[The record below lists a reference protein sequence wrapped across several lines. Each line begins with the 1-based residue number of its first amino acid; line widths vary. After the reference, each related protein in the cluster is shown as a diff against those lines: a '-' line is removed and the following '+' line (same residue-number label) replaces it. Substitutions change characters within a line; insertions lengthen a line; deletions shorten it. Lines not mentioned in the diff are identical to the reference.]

1 VVLVKKD
8 RVDRRIRA
16 AIVMVTATR
25 TRPSSAPRRP
35 TGDRAEDGRR
45 WQASVRSWD
54 GTSFA
59 GVLAPTG
66 TVPYNTRSSSQEPDK
81 TQKSVGWVQNPRYEA
96 WVWSAG
102 HGPGAGPG
110 AGAGGRSRH
119 EPTAFCFIGFMVAV
133 ITGASSFESPS
144 NGWERVR
151 IRAVSA
157 RFRPFRAVSVEI
169 GPFRGIRSRGFADQL
184 SSDGHVIMWLCFRSV
199 LPRRCARAGSAISG
213 TPRRFKGSTDDSC
226 ARPWSVR
233 PVGLMSSSCARRA
246 RRVGQC
252 AGDHAMSASGVRAHH
267 PREERGAQG
276 CCRGAGNGADDVSD
290 AADASGVRHAD
301 GRW

>member
-1 VVLVKKD
+1 MTWDLLRWCPHAHVGDTLQYPIIK
-8 RVDRRIRA
+8 
-16 AIVMVTATR
+16 T
-25 TRPSSAPRRP
+25 RRP
-35 TGDRAEDGRR
+35 DKNPKISRKGARIPGMRHGCG
-45 WQASVRSWD
+45 QPGIRSR
-54 GTSFA
+54 G
-59 GVLAPTG
+59 
-66 TVPYNTRSSSQEPDK
+66 
-81 TQKSVGWVQNPRYEA
+81 
-96 WVWSAG
+96 
-102 HGPGAGPG
+102 GPGAGF
-110 AGAGGRSRH
+110 GGRSMH
-119 EPTAFCFIGFMVAV
+119 EPTAWPRFIGFMVAV
-133 ITGASSFESPS
+133 ITGASSFESPVP
-144 NGWERVR
+144 GWERVR

-169 GPFRGIRSRGFADQL
+169 GPFRGVRSRRLADQL
-184 SSDGHVIMWLCFRSV
+184 SSDGRVIMWLCFRSV
-199 LPRRCARAGSAISG
+199 LPRRCARAGSADSG
-213 TPRRFKGSTDDSC
+213 APRRFKGSADDSC